1 MQTYMMR
8 SAVIRHA
15 PFGPLALLLAACAG
29 APAPATPAPAADAG
43 TDSLRAT
50 APAAQPG
57 TPAGPGAERV
67 AYIVAVVGDSALTN
81 VALYDAIVQRFA
93 MERRQP
99 VFEGPEADRIRRE
112 VLDDEIT
119 ELILLQAAEKDTTIR
134 IDDERLRRGVDQE
147 VARRQREVG
156 GPAQFE
162 QLITSNGST
171 IAEFREYLGAELR
184 RNEYI
189 RQYIGKVRQTRK
201 PPPVTESDI
210 RRFFEENREQ
220 LVAQWGAKPALVTV
234 EQIVM
239 PIIPSDS
246 AERRARA
253 RIDSA
258 YAELRAGASFE
269 QVARRYSDE
278 EATRERGGD
287 LGWVKE
293 SEVVRDFAR
302 VAFSMPPGQYS
313 LPVRT
318 SFGWHVIK
326 VERLRGGE
334 ALVRHVLVT
343 PEVTDGDVARTTQRG
358 DSIAALL
365 RAGGDAAALAR
376 QFGDPELEARIGPEQ
391 VTAYEQTYIP
401 LNGAAPGAVVGPT
414 VWGEGPR
421 RRVIVARVR
430 ESTPA
435 GQWSLEDTQARD
447 FVERTVQDEK
457 LMDELVGELRRS
469 IYVKV
474 LES

>member
-1 MQTYMMR
+1 MNRTAILLR
-8 SAVIRHA
+8 SVLA
-15 PFGPLALLLAACAG
+15 PFALLLAACGG
-29 APAPATPAPAADAG
+29 ATTPATPVPTPLAD
-43 TDSLRAT
+43 TT
-50 APAAQPG
+50 AEL
-57 TPAGPGAERV
+57 PAGALPGSPPGPGGERV
-67 AYIVAVVGDSALTN
+67 AYIVAVVGDSAITN
-81 VALYDAIVQRFA
+81 VALYDAVVQRFA
-93 MERRQP
+93 LERRQP
-99 VFEGPEADRIRRE
+99 VFEGPEAERIRRE

-119 ELILLQAAEKDTTIR
+119 ELILLQAADKDTTIR
-134 IDDERLRRGVDQE
+134 VDDERLRRGVDQE
-147 VARRQREVG
+147 IARRQREVG

-162 QLITSNGST
+162 RLITANGST
-171 IAEFREYLGAELR
+171 MAEFREYLGAEMR

-189 RQYIGKVRQTRK
+189 RQYIGGIRQGRK

-210 RRFFEENREQ
+210 RRFFEEHREQ

-234 EQIVM
+234 EQIAM

-258 YAELRAGASFE
+258 YAELRSGASFE

-278 EATRERGGD
+278 EATRERGGE

-302 VAFSMPPGQYS
+302 VAFGMPPGQYS

-326 VERLRGGE
+326 VERVRGGE

-343 PEVTDGDVARTTQRG
+343 PAVTDEDVARTMERG
-358 DSIAALL
+358 DSLAALL
-365 RAGGDAAALAR
+365 RAGADAAPLAR
-376 QFGDPELEARIGPEQ
+376 RFADPELESRIGPEP

-401 LNGAAPGAVVGPT
+401 LDGAVPGSVVGPT
-414 VWGEGPR
+414 AWGEGPR
-421 RRVIVARVR
+421 RRIIVARVS

-435 GQWSLEDTQARD
+435 GQWTIEDPQARD

-457 LMDELVGELRRS
+457 LMEEVVGELRRS
-469 IYVKV
+469 IYVRV
-474 LES
+474 LEP

>member
-1 MQTYMMR
+1 MNR
-8 SAVIRHA
+8 SALALRSLL
-15 PFGPLALLLAACAG
+15 GPLSLLLAACGG
-29 APAPATPAPAADAG
+29 APAPSTPVPVAVSLVDTAHAVAPG
-43 TDSLRAT
+43 
-50 APAAQPG
+50 AQPG
-57 TPAGPGAERV
+57 SPAGPGGERV
-67 AYIVAVVGDSALTN
+67 AYIVAVVGDSAITN
-81 VALYDAIVQRFA
+81 VALYDALVQRFA

-99 VFEGPEADRIRRE
+99 VFEGPEADQLRRE

-134 IDDERLRRGVDQE
+134 VEDERIRRGVDQE
-147 VARRQREVG
+147 ITRRQREVG

-162 QLITSNGST
+162 QLITTNGST
-171 IAEFREYLGAELR
+171 MAEFREYLGAELR

-201 PPPVTESDI
+201 PPPVTETDI
-210 RRFFEENREQ
+210 RRFFEEHREQ

-246 AERRARA
+246 AERQARA

-258 YAELRAGASFE
+258 YAELRAGTSFE

-302 VAFSMPPGQYS
+302 VAFNMPPGQYS

-318 SFGWHVIK
+318 SFGWHVIR
-326 VERLRGGE
+326 VERVRGGE

-343 PEVTDGDVARTTQRG
+343 PAVTDEDLARTTQRG

-365 RAGGDAAALAR
+365 RDGADAAALAR
-376 QFGDPELEARIGPEQ
+376 QFGDPELESRIGPEQ

-401 LNGAAPGAVVGPT
+401 LDGAVPGSVVGPT

-421 RRVIVARVR
+421 RRVIVARVS

-435 GQWSLEDTQARD
+435 GQWSVEDTQARD

-474 LES
+474 LEP